1 MLVSWFSHQVSS
13 LGCWVS
19 PLSAQALPGMKLRVV
34 ASQLLGTTCG
44 CSETQW
50 ERERM
55 LLGAVGS
62 QVGTCVVGTLSALVS
77 HTGGRLSGGSTLAM
91 AVFILRST
99 STFPSGA
106 RPL

>member
-13 LGCWVS
+13 SGCWVS
-19 PLSAQALPGMKLRVV
+19 PPSAQALLGVKLRVL
-34 ASQLLGTTCG
+34 ASQPLGTTYG

-77 HTGGRLSGGSTLAM
+77 HTGGHLSGGSTLAI

-99 STFPSGA
+99 STVPSGA
-106 RPL
+106 KPL